1 MAIITSAANQRLKQL
16 RQALRAAHVDPQ
28 GSLPIEGAKLIQ
40 EAINSRLLIEEIFV
54 AQSRRQEPMVERL
67 LAQVKSPSTE
77 VVEVADRA
85 FPSISDVESPQ
96 GLLALAR
103 LPKFELNEL
112 LKDDPLLL
120 VGFELQDPG
129 NLGTLLR
136 SAEAF
141 GGRAVLLTRKSV
153 SPLNAKVV
161 RASAGSIFRIP
172 CLSRLDIPLLMGAL
186 TQHGFRLLATTPR
199 ASVDFRKATYSGKVA
214 LLVGNEAR
222 GLDSEILHRVHTRIR
237 IPMDGR
243 VESLN
248 ASIATSIILCEAARQ
263 RALSSGDCRLL
274 TELA

>member
-1 MAIITSAANQRLKQL
+1 VIITSAGNQRLKQL
-16 RQALRAAHVDPQ
+16 RQTLRAAQADPR
-28 GSLPIEGAKLIQ
+28 GSLPIEGIKLIQ
-40 EAINSRLLIEEIFV
+40 EAINGRLRIEEIFV
-54 AQSRRQEPMVERL
+54 AQSQRQEPEVERL
-67 LAQVKSPSTE
+67 LAQTKSLGTE
-77 VVEVADRA
+77 IVEVADRV
-85 FPSISDVESPQ
+85 FPSISETESPQ

-103 LPKFELNEL
+103 LPQFDLDEL
-112 LKDDPLLL
+112 LDDDPLLL

-172 CLSRLDIPLLMGAL
+172 CLIRLEIHQLMDAL
-186 TQHGFRLLATTPR
+186 TQRGFTLLATTPR
-199 ASVDFRKATYSGKVA
+199 GTVDFREAVYGGKVA

-222 GLDSEILHRVHTRIR
+222 GLDGDVLCRVHTQIR
-237 IPMDGR
+237 IPMNGS

-263 RALSSGDCRLL
+263 RAVSSSDRRF
-274 TELA
+274 

>member
-1 MAIITSAANQRLKQL
+1 
-16 RQALRAAHVDPQ
+16 
-28 GSLPIEGAKLIQ
+28 
-40 EAINSRLLIEEIFV
+40 
-54 AQSRRQEPMVERL
+54 
-67 LAQVKSPSTE
+67 
-77 VVEVADRA
+77 
-85 FPSISDVESPQ
+85 
-96 GLLALAR
+96 
-103 LPKFELNEL
+103 
-112 LKDDPLLL
+112 
-120 VGFELQDPG
+120 
-129 NLGTLLR
+129 
-136 SAEAF
+136 
-141 GGRAVLLTRKSV
+141 LTRKSV